1 MDMKYG
7 SYENS
12 NALVVL
18 VNPNSVS
25 NLNLHMGNESMEH
38 QLSFPYKSIVGSL
51 LFAQLGTRFDI
62 LFVVAHVTKFPQDL
76 YRCHIFQ
83 L

>member
-7 SYENS
+7 SYENR
-12 NALVVL
+12 NTMVVL
-18 VNPNSVS
+18 VNANNVS
-25 NLNLHMGNESMEH
+25 NLNLHMGNESVED
-38 QLSFPYKSIVGSL
+38 QLSFPYKSIAGNL

-62 LFVVAHVTKFPQDL
+62 LFIVAHVTKFLQDL